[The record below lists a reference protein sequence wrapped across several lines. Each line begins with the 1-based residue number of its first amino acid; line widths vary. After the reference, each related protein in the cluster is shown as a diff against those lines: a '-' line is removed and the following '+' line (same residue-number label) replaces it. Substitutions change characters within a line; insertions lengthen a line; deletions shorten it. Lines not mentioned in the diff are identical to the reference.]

1 MDSTN
6 EIAVAQ
12 RWVSEMHVRGGPGV
26 VWTVS
31 GGVPRSANLTLELEA
46 LVSALRDAEIL
57 VLGTVPSAFISAP
70 HVIF

>member
-31 GGVPRSANLTLELEA
+31 GGVPRSALLGGDDGG
-46 LVSALRDAEIL
+46 DARERRVDLHADRSCMPICR
-57 VLGTVPSAFISAP
+57 ARWW
-70 HVIF
+70 